1 MIAFRSPRSLYKPA
15 GPCPGELIHTGTL
28 EEEEEEDD
36 DEFCGGDGGGAAAG
50 GLSTVYCRVRL
61 YKRVTKRKREFLFL
75 RKKKT
80 EAVGGVYRWTAH
92 LSGGHDESAKRG
104 KGGKRCKEFLHPNVT
119 TLRRGGLNISVIEI
133 ERIR

>member
-75 RKKKT
+75 RKKKLKQLVVYT
-80 EAVGGVYRWTAH
+80 GGQHTCREDMMKVPR
-92 LSGGHDESAKRG
+92 EG
-104 KGGKRCKEFLHPNVT
+104 KGEKDARNSYTQTSRP
-119 TLRRGGLNISVIEI
+119 
-133 ERIR
+133 